1 MNTGITIV
9 GLGPGQVEQMTL
21 LAWHTLENAAEVYLR
36 TKHHPLVESLPAK
49 PTYRSFDDLYDKAEN
64 FESLYQTIANQMVA
78 LGQRVGGVI
87 YAVPG
92 HPMVG
97 EQTTQLILAAAH
109 AQNVP
114 VKIVDGLSFIEP
126 SLSALKIDGITGLQ
140 IHDATDF
147 IRLYHP
153 PINPD
158 QPALIAQVYSQ
169 AVASDTKLTLMN
181 QYPDDYPVVLLHGAG
196 TADEI
201 IEHVL
206 LYELDRS
213 QHISYLTTLYVP
225 PMPHPSSF
233 QSLLNIMAHL
243 RSPEGCPWDI
253 KQTHQSLRAHFIEEA
268 YEVIEALDAE
278 DMDSLS
284 EELGDILLHVT
295 FQSQI
300 AVDNGEFY
308 VTDVV
313 RHIIEKMVRRHPHIF
328 GEVKVEDADHVVR
341 NWEAIKQQEQA
352 KKGENGRK
360 ARESRLDGIPAAVPA
375 LIYAYRVQEKAAQF
389 GFDWPEVE
397 PVIQKV
403 EEEIREIREADDPES
418 CAKEVGDLLFAV
430 VNWARWMKVDAE
442 AALRG
447 TNERFMRRFAYIET
461 TAKSNGKEIETMTLQ
476 EMDSLWDEAKRQ
488 GL

>member
-21 LAWHTLENAAEVYLR
+21 LAWRTLENATEVYLR
-36 TKHHPLVESLPAK
+36 TKHHPLVESLPTK
-49 PTYRSFDDLYDKAEN
+49 PTYHSFDDLYDRAEN
-64 FESLYQTIANQMVA
+64 FEALYQTIATQIVV
-78 LGQRVGGVI
+78 LGQREGGVI

-97 EQTTQLILAAAH
+97 EQTTQLILETAH
-109 AQNVP
+109 TQNIP

-147 IRLYHP
+147 VRLYHP

-196 TADEI
+196 TANEM
-201 IEHVL
+201 IERIP

-213 QHISYLTTLYVP
+213 EHISYLTTLYVP

-278 DMDSLS
+278 DMESLS
-284 EELGDILLHVT
+284 EELGDILLHVV

-300 AVDNGEFY
+300 AVDEGEFY
-308 VTDVV
+308 IADVI

-328 GEVKVEDADHVVR
+328 GEVEVEDADHVVR
-341 NWEAIKQQEQA
+341 NWEAIKQQEQVQ
-352 KKGENGRK
+352 KGENGRK

-389 GFDWPEVE
+389 GFDWPDVD

-403 EEEIREIREADDPES
+403 EEEILEIREADDPES
-418 CAKEVGDLLFAV
+418 RAKEMGDLLFAV

-447 TNERFMRRFAYIET
+447 TNERFKRRFAYIEIA
-461 TAKSNGKEIETMTLQ
+461 AKENGKQIETMTLQ

>member
-1 MNTGITIV
+1 MNITIV

-21 LAWHTLENAAEVYLR
+21 LAWRTLEHASEVYLR
-36 TKHHPLVESLPAK
+36 TKHHPLVESLPTK
-49 PTYRSFDDLYDKAEN
+49 PTYHSFDDLYDKAED
-64 FESLYQTIANQMVA
+64 FEALYQTIAEQIVA
-78 LGQRVGGVI
+78 LGLREGGVI

-97 EQTTQLILAAAH
+97 EQTTQLILETAH
-109 AQNVP
+109 NQNIP
-114 VKIVDGLSFIEP
+114 VKIVDGISFIEP

-147 IRLYHP
+147 IHLYHP

-196 TADEI
+196 TANEI
-201 IEHVL
+201 IEHL
-206 LYELDRS
+206 PLYELDRS
-213 QHISYLTTLYVP
+213 EHISYLTTLYVP
-225 PMPHPSSF
+225 PMSHPSSF
-233 QSLLNIMAHL
+233 QALLNIMAHL

-278 DMDSLS
+278 DMESLS
-284 EELGDILLHVT
+284 EELGDILLHVA

-300 AVDNGEFY
+300 AVDEGEFY
-308 VTDVV
+308 ITTVV

-328 GEVKVEDADHVVR
+328 GEVEVEDADHVVR

-352 KKGENGRK
+352 QKGKNGRK

-389 GFDWPEVE
+389 GFDWPDVE

-403 EEEIREIREADDPES
+403 EEEIREIREANDPES
-418 CAKEVGDLLFAV
+418 RAKEVGDLLFAV

-447 TNERFMRRFAYIET
+447 TNERFKRRFAFIET
-461 TAKSNGKEIETMTLQ
+461 AAKENGRQIETMTLQ